1 MQALQQFLESACR
14 QLNQY
19 LLLWEYEKRG
29 RMKYKFIAE
38 GENCDT
44 CNKLNGKVF
53 DIKDAKVGVNLQP
66 MHPNCDCMT
75 GILDANGIIIALL
88 SNKEKGKDGK
98 NVLMELIAGK
108 QFSFGQ
114 NPQLNLLNG
123 NATNA
128 GLSVLFDLP
137 FVEWAGTTAPSV
149 SDWFPSFIENIKQIS
164 KRHGLFPHSA
174 MGNSRFVWNTFAEII
189 LGAQKG
195 YPFASAMMKHALQ
208 DKPTDVFISQGNDP
222 YGVIAMIKQNKDYND
237 RINILIAEAEQN
249 GQNNI
254 NYKGQFEF
262 KDGDMKYTIH
272 ACKGGLK
279 ITGFRDWN
287 GKWHLTSTFVDI
299 YDYTEIKDFWTES
312 TLEDQIG
319 WAGNNLLTLSQR
331 AGILNEFTITIVVE
345 DIR

>member
-1 MQALQQFLESACR
+1 M
-14 QLNQY
+14 
-19 LLLWEYEKRG
+19 G
-29 RMKYKFIAE
+29 RDDRTFCFRLVSLIYRKYQTDFQKTRA
-38 GENCDT
+38 
-44 CNKLNGKVF
+44 
-53 DIKDAKVGVNLQP
+53 
-66 MHPNCDCMT
+66 
-75 GILDANGIIIALL
+75 
-88 SNKEKGKDGK
+88 
-98 NVLMELIAGK
+98 
-108 QFSFGQ
+108 
-114 NPQLNLLNG
+114 
-123 NATNA
+123 
-128 GLSVLFDLP
+128 
-137 FVEWAGTTAPSV
+137 
-149 SDWFPSFIENIKQIS
+149 
-164 KRHGLFPHSA
+164 FPHSA

-272 ACKGGLK
+272 ACNGGLK

-287 GKWHLTSTFVDI
+287 GKWHLTSTFVDV
-299 YDYTEIKDFWTES
+299 YDYTLIEKFWEKA